1 MFVTLVY
8 RLMVTVFAWLT
19 LLARSSSA
27 KDAEILALRHE
38 VAVLRRANPRPRLS
52 WTDRAMF
59 AALTRIMPKEL
70 RARRIVT
77 PGTLLRWHRQM
88 AAARWRQP
96 RSPGRPP
103 IPDELV
109 ALIVRLARENRR
121 WGVVRIQGELRRL
134 GHRVAAST
142 IRKILRAHHIPPPA
156 HRDESWRAFLR
167 AHAAT
172 LLATDFFHVDCAITL
187 QRLYI
192 AFVIEIRTRRV
203 HLLGITAHP
212 TGEWAT
218 QLARNLAAELEESGH
233 RFTHLIRDRDAK
245 FTTAF
250 DAVFRT
256 IGISVLPT
264 APQAPRMNAY
274 AERFVRT
281 ARAECTDR
289 MLIAGEHHLRAVLSE
304 YIGHYNTGRSHQGD
318 GMDLRAPDDDPD
330 FAASSV
336 PPAQIQRRARLAGLI
351 NEYRQAA

>member
-52 WTDRAMF
+52 WTDRAVF

-77 PGTLLRWHRQM
+77 PGTLLRWHRRM

-134 GHRVAAST
+134 GHRIAAST

-172 LLATDFFHVDCAITL
+172 LPATGFFHVDCAITL

-192 AFVIEIRTRRV
+192 AFVIEIMTRRV

-212 TGEWAT
+212 AGEWAT

-318 GMDLRAPDDDPD
+318 GMDLSAPDDDPD
-330 FAASSV
+330 FAASPV

>member
-1 MFVTLVY
+1 L
-8 RLMVTVFAWLT
+8 AWSDRAVLAA
-19 LLARSSSA
+19 LARVLP
-27 KDAEILALRHE
+27 KALR
-38 VAVLRRANPRPRLS
+38 AC
-52 WTDRAMF
+52 
-59 AALTRIMPKEL
+59 
-70 RARRIVT
+70 RIVT
-77 PGTLLRWHRQM
+77 PGTVLGWHRRM
-88 AAARWRQP
+88 AAAKWSQP
-96 RSPGRPP
+96 GPRGRPP
-103 IPDELV
+103 IPDELA

-245 FTTAF
+245 FTTASGT
-250 DAVFRT
+250 VSRT
-256 IGISVLPT
+256 TGISVLPT
-264 APQAPRMNAY
+264 APQPPQMNAY

-289 MLIAGEHHLRAVLSE
+289 MLIAGEQHLRAVLSE
-304 YIGHYNTGRSHQGD
+304 YTGHCSTGRSHQGD
-318 GMDLRAPDDDPD
+318 GMDLRAPHDDPD
-330 FAASSV
+330 FAASPV